1 MGALGATVFY
11 YTGFPAAVPHLLG
24 VGVVTRDNL
33 FWFPNGLLFG
43 NHIVNASTQIYK
55 RCVV

>member
-11 YTGFPAAVPHLLG
+11 YTGFLAAVPHLLR

-43 NHIVNASTQIYK
+43 NHIVNASTEFYK
-55 RCVV
+55 LCVV

>member
-11 YTGFPAAVPHLLG
+11 YTGFLVTVPHRLG
-24 VGVVTRDNL
+24 VGVVTGDNL

-43 NHIVNASTQIYK
+43 NHIVNASTVIL
-55 RCVV
+55 